1 MSNGSRVP
9 SQPNLKQTLSVLTL
23 SRIDSSDGDVTFF
36 RPSLAD
42 DNEYLEDYK
51 PPARKRYCRFRLRFL
66 DFDLTSIE
74 VGLDISDY
82 VTARSNE
89 RPSQQRVQ
97 DMIKR

>member
-1 MSNGSRVP
+1 M
-9 SQPNLKQTLSVLTL
+9 SVLIL
-23 SRIDSSDGDVTFF
+23 SRIESSEGDLTFF
-36 RPSLAD
+36 RPSLAV

-51 PPARKRYCRFRLRFL
+51 PPARKRYCKMFKSVNSVSK
-66 DFDLTSIE
+66 SIT